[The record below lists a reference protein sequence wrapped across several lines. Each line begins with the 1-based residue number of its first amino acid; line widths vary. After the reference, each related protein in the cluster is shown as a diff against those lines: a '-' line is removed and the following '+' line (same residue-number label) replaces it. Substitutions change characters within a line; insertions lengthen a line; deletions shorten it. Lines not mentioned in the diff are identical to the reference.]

1 MDRLKHI
8 LIITLLLGYYQTT
21 LAQSNKSTAELMD
34 IDKKINESI
43 FVTTNAG
50 IFLTGEILQYKLFC
64 LNNQDN
70 TASTYSK
77 ITYVELVD
85 SNKKSLFT
93 QKLFLENGAG
103 NGDFFIP
110 TTLETGNYKL
120 VGYTSWM
127 LNKSNPDYFNIDI
140 SIINPYQ
147 INTKT
152 QDNNILENDFSKKI
166 KPSTKTTDDNVSIQ
180 INKTK
185 YSNREKVDVKIKLQ
199 GTKINK
205 GNFSMSVRKI
215 DEFSLKN
222 KLSSKEFITSK
233 KIRNIENSFNE
244 GNIIIPE
251 LRGEIISGKISSK
264 SGTNSI
270 ENKNISLSIPGEN
283 YAFEIT
289 KTNKNGEF
297 LFNLEKSF
305 PSTNVIV
312 QIIES
317 DKENYK
323 IEINKIQSPNYS
335 SLTFNELHLN
345 PELKEIIEEKA
356 IASQIENAYYNNKK
370 DSIPSIKST
379 TKFYDPLSKEYILD
393 NYTRFPTLKETV
405 IEIVDGMYFK
415 TTNNN
420 YTLHLYDYDVNS
432 ELQIPSLVLVDGL
445 IIQDINELFEHK
457 ADLFYKINIIKG
469 GYYFGSKLY
478 NGLIAFTTKKYDYD
492 SKLKGDFIIRPDI
505 LRPLEKKEYY
515 QPNYTNNLNSRIPD
529 YRYQLLWIPEIKLE
543 NKEQTISFFTSDV
556 TGEFEI
562 LLEGFSEDGTPIYTS
577 EIIEVK

>member
-1 MDRLKHI
+1 M
-8 LIITLLLGYYQTT
+8 GYYQTT

>member
-1 MDRLKHI
+1 
-8 LIITLLLGYYQTT
+8 
-21 LAQSNKSTAELMD
+21 MD